1 MIVYKTG
8 SGVNPYI
15 NNPHDNDY
23 VVFLSDSEFH
33 SFDQRTYKDGHLI
46 KSTLSTYGNIV
57 NVWSYLWG
65 YMQLV
70 EGEAVPLPNFFDKK
84 DEWFEVAK
92 TYLYYDGQRKSH
104 LDQNNKQRKS
114 FYHLL
119 MGLYIFENNSY
130 YLTPEQAYNV
140 QLAHDGNLPQDVIE
154 WLYSKVTV

>member
-15 NNPHDNDY
+15 NNPHDIDY
-23 VVFLSDSEFH
+23 IVLLSDSEFD
-33 SFDQRTYKDGHLI
+33 SFTQTKYADGHLM
-46 KSTLSTYGNIV
+46 KRQLSTYGNDV
-57 NVWSYLWG
+57 KVWSYLWG

-70 EGEAVPLPNFFDKK
+70 EGEAVQLPNFFDKK
-84 DEWFEVAK
+84 DEWMADAK

-119 MGLYIFENNSY
+119 MGLYIFENNSFE
-130 YLTPEQAYNV
+130 LTPEQANNV
-140 QLAHDGNLPQDVIE
+140 QLAHDGNLPQEVIE
-154 WLYSKVTV
+154 WMYSKVTL